1 MLKQNRSSTIFCFL
15 WHSECIYVMKILN
28 SWLIKG
34 RNIFLSQQVIIRHLS
49 RYFDCIAHLNPNVNT
64 EVVYYDRFEVT
75 IPINLKV
82 TIRFRKKFFMF
93 CSFLTRTKKYFKKLR
108 KNWPPWNKRKLPSK
122 VAHNPNWPTIFSPD
136 SFTVWHFLIFEI
148 VKHSRIKKYPPDS
161 TSLSTFRLI
170 ALCGTV
176 LI

>member
-1 MLKQNRSSTIFCFL
+1 MLKQNRSLTIFCFL

-122 VAHNPNWPTIFSPD
+122 VAHNPNQRY
-136 SFTVWHFLIFEI
+136 
-148 VKHSRIKKYPPDS
+148 SR
-161 TSLSTFRLI
+161 LRCL
-170 ALCGTV
+170 LRV
-176 LI
+176 